1 MEEPR
6 IGVFICHCGTN
17 IAGTVDIDEVREFAS
32 GLSGVVAALDYKFT
46 CSEPGQL
53 QIKETVEKERLN
65 RVVVAACSPRM
76 HEITFRKAVAEV
88 GLNPYLLQIANIRE
102 QCSWVHKD
110 GNTEKA
116 KALIHAA
123 VNRANL
129 LEALERK
136 EVPVTPSVLVI
147 GGGIAGIQA
156 ALNIADSNHKVYL
169 VEREPS
175 IGGL

>member
-17 IAGTVDIDEVREFAS
+17 IAGTVNIDEVRDFVS
-32 GLSGVVAALDYKFT
+32 GLPGVVSAVDYKFT

-76 HEITFRKAVAEV
+76 HEITFRKAIAEV

-110 GNTEKA
+110 GTTEKA
-116 KALIHAA
+116 KA
-123 VNRANL
+123 
-129 LEALERK
+129 
-136 EVPVTPSVLVI
+136 
-147 GGGIAGIQA
+147 
-156 ALNIADSNHKVYL
+156 
-169 VEREPS
+169 
-175 IGGL
+175 